1 LLALAGLA
9 ASVWLT
15 RRVLRPLNVV
25 TSAVRRFGQGDLAA
39 RANVRG
45 RDEIAAL
52 ATEFNTMANH
62 LLRYRQ
68 SSLGELLLAERATQ
82 ATLDALPDAVVV
94 LDNAGQARRLN
105 VVAGE
110 VLHVDLEK
118 QPASLRDLTA
128 PLGPVLE
135 RVNAHVL
142 QGRGAYVPKDF
153 EEAVH
158 VEVDV
163 AGATGPEAKVEVGA
177 SQRVFLPRGAPI
189 YGESG
194 DVAGVAIVLQDVT
207 RLFHFDELKNNLVAT
222 VAHDLRTPLLSLRLS
237 LHLCV
242 EEEVGPLTPRQADLM
257 SAAREDCDK
266 LQTIVDD
273 LLNLSHLEVGRPALQ
288 RTGHL

>member
-1 LLALAGLA
+1 LAGLA
-9 ASVWLT
+9 ASVSLT

-52 ATEFNTMANH
+52 AAEFNTMANH

-94 LDNAGQARRLN
+94 LDNTGAARRLN
-105 VVAGE
+105 AAAGD
-110 VLHVDLEK
+110 VLHLDLEE
-118 QPASLRDLTA
+118 QPAGLKDVPLPLRQ
-128 PLGPVLE
+128 VLE
-135 RVNAHVL
+135 RVNAHVV
-142 QGRGAYVPKDF
+142 QGRGPYVPKGF

-158 VEVDV
+158 VQVDV
-163 AGATGPEAKVEVGA
+163 ANANANSDDAGRRA
-177 SQRVFLPRGAPI
+177 FLPRGAPI

-207 RLFHFDELKNNLVAT
+207 RLLYFDELKSNLVAT
-222 VAHDLRTPLLSLRLS
+222 VARDLRTPLASLRMA
-237 LHLCV
+237 LHLCL
-242 EEEVGPLTPRQADLM
+242 EEEVGPLNPRQADLL
-257 SAAREDCDK
+257 SAARVDGER
-266 LQTIVDD
+266 LQGIVDD
-273 LLNLSHLEVGRPALQ
+273 LQQLRYATLASP
-288 RTGHL
+288 RTDSPPGVP